1 MAAAIPVSVVR
12 PKTTAQMII
21 DLMVLVFNETKKRL
35 DYLSMGDSG

>member
-12 PKTTAQMII
+12 PKTIAQMTM
-21 DLMVLVFNETKKRL
+21 DLVVLVFDETKKRL